1 MNRLVRV
8 AAAPLFAVV
17 AAACAGNPQPGDA
30 GYAYNVSDAYAAEF
44 VVNDASYTGSM
55 TMETASGGMV
65 SGSMSV
71 TSPVT
76 ITGTVNGMIS
86 ADTLTFESSYEI
98 AENGCTG
105 IVTGVGVIA
114 DGGGTVSG
122 SMDVYD
128 ACADQTLQGS
138 FDLTR

>member
-1 MNRLVRV
+1 MNRPAR
-8 AAAPLFAVV
+8 AAAGAFVV
-17 AAACAGNPQPGDA
+17 IVAGACAGNPQPGDS

-44 VVNDASYTGSM
+44 IVDAASYTGSM
-55 TMETASGGMV
+55 TLETAVGGMV
-65 SGSMSV
+65 TGSMNV
-71 TSPVT
+71 TSPAT
-76 ITGTVNGMIS
+76 ITGTVNGTIA
-86 ADTLTFESSYEI
+86 ADTLTFESDYEI

-114 DGGGTVSG
+114 TGGDAVSG

-128 ACADQTLQGS
+128 ACADQTLEGS